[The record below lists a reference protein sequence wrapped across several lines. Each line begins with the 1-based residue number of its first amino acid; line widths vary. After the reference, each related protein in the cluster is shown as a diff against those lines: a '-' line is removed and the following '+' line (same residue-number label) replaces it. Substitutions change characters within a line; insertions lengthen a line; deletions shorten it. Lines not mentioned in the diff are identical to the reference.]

1 MTVRRF
7 DDASVAD
14 WLMADGRDWARAVT
28 RGPLGFDAYARLLHI
43 PDPAFP
49 GQRETDVESV
59 LGPGDL
65 WQIAI
70 AVEDLRPHTTT
81 PDEIYYLIWD
91 GCGYP
96 ELLSG
101 GAPIV
106 EIRDERGASM
116 RDYHLFVGDTDMLGW
131 LPPEPEPTPRHG
143 HSILP
148 APAFV
153 WPADRAWCFT
163 EDVDPHFATIGA
175 SAAAIADLLRDT
187 RIDTVADDPDVSP
200 PFYR

>member
-1 MTVRRF
+1 MTIRRF

-14 WLMADGRDWARAVT
+14 WLMTDGRDWARAVT

-49 GQRETDVESV
+49 GQRENDVESV
-59 LGPGDL
+59 YGPSEL
-65 WQIAI
+65 WQIAV
-70 AVEDLRPHTTT
+70 AVEDLHRYTTT
-81 PDEIYYLIWD
+81 PDEIYYLIWA

-96 ELLSG
+96 ELLRDG
-101 GAPIV
+101 VPIAG
-106 EIRDERGASM
+106 IRDERGSTM

-131 LPPEPEPTPRHG
+131 L
-143 HSILP
+143 LP

-175 SAAAIADLLRDT
+175 STAAIASLLRDT

>member
-1 MTVRRF
+1 MTIRRF

-14 WLMADGRDWARAVT
+14 WLMSDPRDWGCVVT

-49 GQRETDVESV
+49 GQCENDVESV
-59 LGPGDL
+59 LGPSEL
-65 WQIAI
+65 WQIAV

-101 GAPIV
+101 GVPIV
-106 EIRDERGASM
+106 EIHDERGATV

-131 LPPEPEPTPRHG
+131 LPPEPEPTSRHG
-143 HSILP
+143 HPILP
-148 APAFV
+148 PPAFI

-163 EDVDPHFATIGA
+163 EDIDPHFATIGA

-200 PFYR
+200 PFYC